1 MLAEKRINSRHA
13 SNNMLSGNTISR
25 QASSSELNSLSLSTN
40 TITSSPEKN
49 KHSKA
54 AQKAARSKRC
64 KSLLM
69 LSSPFSSSATSSM
82 KMSLLSLLHPNQNQ
96 HNSLELCP
104 NKQQHHHLNHLI
116 QHNRNSSSST
126 DEENFSSQSDHNLQ
140 ESISCSPAINS
151 PNLKFKDNN
160 TLQQTTTNIRNKC
173 VKMKLF
179 EQPLDKLF
187 SPKAMKQL
195 NNLINA
201 HHSPSFEST
210 LNKRKRTTSTSAA
223 CLRKFSIDLNNNSS
237 NSNSYS
243 SPSANNSL
251 TQVQREQLLYSVI
264 PEPIKNLLN
273 ELYLRGPS
281 TVGIFRKSPN
291 AKHCKE
297 LRQKLESDS
306 LSSIRHFQVTVI
318 ASVFKVSTILLNG
331 SERGSTFR

>member
-1 MLAEKRINSRHA
+1 
-13 SNNMLSGNTISR
+13 MLSGTTICR
-25 QASSSELNSLSLSTN
+25 QASSSELASLSLST
-40 TITSSPEKN
+40 TLTSSPEKN

-69 LSSPFSSSATSSM
+69 LSSPFSSSTTSSM

-96 HNSLELCP
+96 HDSLHDLCL
-104 NKQQHHHLNHLI
+104 NKQQQHGRLDHHN
-116 QHNRNSSSST
+116 QNNNNNNNSSSST
-126 DEENFSSQSDHNLQ
+126 DEENYSTQSDYNLQ

-151 PNLKFKDNN
+151 SNFKLRNN
-160 TLQQTTTNIRNKC
+160 TQQQTTTRHKC

-201 HHSPSFEST
+201 HYSPSFDST
-210 LNKRKRTTSTSAA
+210 LNKRKRSTSTSTA
-223 CLRKFSIDLNNNSS
+223 CLRKFSIDLNNNT
-237 NSNSYS
+237 NNN
-243 SPSANNSL
+243 SPSSTNSF
-251 TQVQREQLLYSVI
+251 TQAQRQQLLHSVI

-273 ELYLRGPS
+273 ELYIRGPS

-291 AKHCKE
+291 AKHCRE
-297 LRQKLESDS
+297 LRQKLEADS
-306 LSSIRHFQVTVI
+306 LSSIKHFQVTVI

-331 SERGSTFR
+331 SERDCAF